1 MFDGDTHALS
11 GLETGGLDPSSGE
24 LHPREGGR
32 LLAHMEGQASRFL
45 IAPGLLDSDRL
56 FGDACFM
63 MN

>member
-1 MFDGDTHALS
+1 
-11 GLETGGLDPSSGE
+11 
-24 LHPREGGR
+24 
-32 LLAHMEGQASRFL
+32 MEGQASRFL